1 MEDLEPLFAEL
12 SDAGG
17 SAWVD
22 VLRRST
28 LDTLDRSRH
37 GHMPLWQQTIQA
49 LPPIKRTIAVLN
61 GPVVKFDGSE
71 IADGHR
77 SLVRQALELFHPW
90 RKGPFDLFGVHIDA
104 EWRSDLKWQRVAPH
118 VDFSA
123 ASVLD
128 IGCGNGYYGWR
139 MLGAGASRVVGLEPY
154 PLYNMQHAIFNRYAA
169 DLPNHV
175 IPAKDRVLEFFQHAE
190 QRAQSLLFDVVLSM
204 GVFYHSKDPIGHL
217 ESIRRA
223 LRSGGTAV
231 LETLVINGDENSV
244 LVPQDRY
251 AKMRN
256 VWLIPSTRMLE
267 RLLKRAGFRDV
278 DVVDVTRTTP
288 AEQRPTD
295 WMRFESLENFLD
307 SGSPQKTVEGHPA
320 PTRAVLIAR

>member
-1 MEDLEPLFAEL
+1 MENLAPLFADL
-12 SDAGG
+12 ADSGG
-17 SAWVD
+17 GAWVD
-22 VLRRST
+22 ILQRSADDI
-28 LDTLDRSRH
+28 LDPSRH
-37 GHMPLWQQTIQA
+37 GHMPMWQQTVQD
-49 LPPIKRTIAVLN
+49 LPAIPLTKAELN
-61 GPVVKFDGSE
+61 EPVVTFGSSHVT
-71 IADGHR
+71 DTCQ
-77 SLVRQALELFHPW
+77 SLIREALQQFHPW
-90 RKGPFDLFGVHIDA
+90 RKGPFDLFGVQVDA
-104 EWRSDLKWQRVAPH
+104 EWRSDLKWERVAPH
-118 VDFSA
+118 VNFSA

-139 MLGAGASRVVGLEPY
+139 MLGAGANRVMGLEPY
-154 PLYNMQHAIFNRYAA
+154 PLYNMQHAIFKHYAT

-175 IPAKDRVLEFFQHAE
+175 IPAKDRVLEYFRNAAPRE
-190 QRAQSLLFDVVLSM
+190 QSLFDVVLSM

-231 LETLVINGDENSV
+231 LETLVIDGDENSV
-244 LVPQDRY
+244 LVPRDRY

-256 VWLIPSTRMLE
+256 VWLIPSTQMLE
-267 RLLKRAGFRDV
+267 RLLRRAGFREV

-288 AEQRPTD
+288 NEQRRTD

-307 SGSPQKTVEGHPA
+307 ADSPRTTVEGYPA